1 MKLFL
6 LCMCVAF
13 AQGGLATLHMAKERG
28 LPNNYIVQLKD
39 VADVDQ
45 VADELEGY
53 FTQMRTP
60 IGKINKIRLVM
71 RALTLRI
78 PPHLVNYVRSLD
90 AVEFVE
96 QDSLGHIQG
105 QQNGATWGIDR
116 VDQRDLPLDNTY
128 QSKSCGNGV
137 NVYVMD
143 TGVNVKHSEFGTR
156 AHMLY
161 GTTDDHGHG
170 THYSGTVGGAT
181 YGIARQSTIQSVK
194 ICNQHGSCT
203 KSAFVL
209 GSDSVKAHNQSP
221 KGVVSMSLHY
231 GASKLI
237 DNAVTALWDAGYVIS
252 VAAGNKDA
260 DSCHYSPQRV
270 VNTNTVGATDDSD
283 ARAYF
288 SNYGTCVDIFAP
300 GVDIL
305 SAGYAT
311 TTGTAIMSG
320 TSMACPHVSGA
331 AALYVSKANTE
342 TPQQIKTRMLSDST
356 LNKVTDAKGSPNK
369 LLYIGNV
376 STQRPSY

>member
-1 MKLFL
+1 MKLFM

-13 AQGGLATLHMAKERG
+13 AQGGLAPLQMAKERG
-28 LPNNYIVQLKD
+28 LPDRYIVQLKD

-96 QDSLGHIQG
+96 QDSLGHTQG
-105 QQNGATWGIDR
+105 KQTGATWGLDR
-116 VDQRDLPLDNTY
+116 VDQRNLPLDNTFKY
-128 QSKSCGNGV
+128 PDDFQGNGV
-137 NVYVMD
+137 NVYVLD
-143 TGVNVKHSEFGTR
+143 TGVNIKHSEFGTR

-161 GTTDDHGHG
+161 GATDNNGHG
-170 THYSGTVGGAT
+170 THCSGTVGGAT
-181 YGIARQSTIQSVK
+181 YGLARQSTIQSVK
-194 ICNQHGSCT
+194 VCDPGCPVSV
-203 KSAFVL
+203 FVA
-209 GSDSVKAHNQSP
+209 GCDSVKAHNQSP
-221 KGVVSMSLHY
+221 KGVVSVSLRFP
-231 GASKLI
+231 ASKSV
-237 DNAVTALWDAGYVIS
+237 DSAVTALWNAGYVVS
-252 VAAGNKDA
+252 VAAGNDDT
-260 DSCHYSPQRV
+260 DSCNSSPSRSA
-270 VNTNTVGATDDSD
+270 NTITVGATDNKD

-288 SNYGTCVDIFAP
+288 SNYGTCLDLFAP
-300 GVDIL
+300 GVDVL
-305 SAGYAT
+305 SASYASNTGT
-311 TTGTAIMSG
+311 TTMSG

-331 AALYVSKANTE
+331 AALYVSKDNTE

-369 LLYIGNV
+369 LLYIGNI
-376 STQRPSY
+376 